1 MLRECAA
8 TVEWWS
14 AAAASA
20 SATTHTPTHP
30 LTHPKQHH
38 RQNSTAKSVTLT
50 LAPLFAPP
58 LNPIA
63 ARVFSATKIGAS
75 ACLGMGKKSEPP
87 PPPPKHPKVRFF
99 FSGILKLGFF
109 NLSYSGITSVACALW
124 LKCELK
130 K

>member
-1 MLRECAA
+1 VISSSSSICKCNNK
-8 TVEWWS
+8 
-14 AAAASA
+14 
-20 SATTHTPTHP
+20 HP

-58 LNPIA
+58 LKLIA

-75 ACLGMGKKSEPP
+75 LPVWAWEKNRTPRPAPP
-87 PPPPKHPKVRFF
+87 RPPPKHPKVRFF
-99 FSGILKLGFF
+99 FSGILKLRFF
-109 NLSYSGITSVACALW
+109 NLSYSGITSVACELW

-130 K
+130 R